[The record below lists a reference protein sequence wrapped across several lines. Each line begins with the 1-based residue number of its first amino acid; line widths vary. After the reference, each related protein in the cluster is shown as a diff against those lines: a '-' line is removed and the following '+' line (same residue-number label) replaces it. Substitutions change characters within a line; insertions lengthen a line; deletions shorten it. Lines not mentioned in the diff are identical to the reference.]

1 MTGKVFPESANIYE
15 DEAKV
20 LFDYYRR
27 AAERIIS
34 EEDTLQDQINYMQ
47 ESLDQNTKKAEEA
60 NSKAKKM
67 LIAAIVAAA
76 AGVLLG
82 FSSLSVLLWVATSF
96 TPVRKRRRK
105 RLTPRGERRSAA
117 TTSLLLWQKRVI
129 SGVITG

>member
-82 FSSLSVLLWVATSF
+82 FVAIPLILVGLALGGYFFYARTKAQKEEADA
-96 TPVRKRRRK
+96 T
-105 RLTPRGERRSAA
+105 RGAQECSNNISAIMA
-117 TTSLLLWQKRVI
+117 KK
-129 SGVITG
+129 G